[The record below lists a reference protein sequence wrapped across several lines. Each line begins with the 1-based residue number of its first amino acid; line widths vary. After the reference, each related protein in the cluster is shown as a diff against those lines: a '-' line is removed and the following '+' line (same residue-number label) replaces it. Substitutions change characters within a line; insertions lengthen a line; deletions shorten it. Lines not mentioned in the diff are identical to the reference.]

1 MLKIICATYIFLL
14 HFDLEC
20 IYSNHQQGDR
30 DMQIVSTI
38 RKGHRIKTQD
48 NVLTVLGSSK
58 LRGGYYYIVADKH
71 DKRFSISRDEVLEA
85 QRDGSAT
92 VVA

>member
-1 MLKIICATYIFLL
+1 
-14 HFDLEC
+14 
-20 IYSNHQQGDR
+20 
-30 DMQIVSTI
+30 MQIVSTI